1 MNFGKPRLAGLFYGE
16 IMITLEEDTDGRRVF
31 YVDVGNMS
39 ADDAKKFIDEFRRD
53 SLIKTFEPSEPTV
66 D

>member
-1 MNFGKPRLAGLFYGE
+1 VGLCYGE
-16 IMITLEEDTDGRRVF
+16 IMITLKEDTDGRRVF

-39 ADDAKKFIDEFRRD
+39 ADDAKKFIDEFKRD
-53 SLIKTFEPSEPTV
+53 RSNKPSEPTV